1 FLHDELGLTV
11 PAPALFK
18 KRPNKCLTLDGTN
31 PFYPLLDAAFAQRF
45 QNQLSKAVGAAKT
58 GNEVPGDL
66 GYGHDAVEHFFQH
79 LKSLPPDVNAMAL
92 RQYLDEVSEDR
103 AMRTDGTQP
112 HGFTYL
118 TALDTMNNTSLLR
131 LAEIIGQFAR
141 YLKVAQTVPDAAP
154 FTPADQLQ
162 VLHRFTYKYLLCQW
176 SETKLIQWDTQLAAI
191 LKIPDKTLSADLV
204 YSMVFADMVAML
216 KVQDVPGIMELHATG
231 FSLAPQSSPTIY
243 KDECTLCFET
253 PDSPQGIDV
262 CLTCFNG
269 GCQEILRH
277 GDLHYAKH
285 QHPLALNIQRTP
297 KQPNESPKPAKITKL
312 AIQEEQLDYDRYDHR
327 TSIHCYACQQ
337 MYAVQGAPESVAQA
351 VTLVMITLSATKKSE
366 IKSWEEEEPTG
377 CSHTSSLTQTPP
389 VDQAGLP
396 LTQCRQCDLTA
407 NLWLC
412 LACGYVGCGRR
423 QFDGSGGND
432 HGVQHYQETG
442 HPVSCKL
449 GTITPEG
456 TADIYCYAC
465 DDARVDPH
473 LANHLATFGISV
485 ATAQKTDKSM
495 VELQLEK
502 NAQFDFSMT
511 TADGHQLTPVFGP
524 GLTGLSNLGN
534 SCYMGAALQCVLAL
548 PAFQNRYYPMV
559 TTHVQTC
566 SLPPATCFFCQFAK
580 LADGM
585 LSGRYSHPT
594 KAPVPSDEAHDS
606 VRGQDGIKPHMFK
619 QLIGGTHPEF
629 STMRQQDAY
638 EFFGHLLKVTEQKER
653 AQDHGQHDP
662 SQEFCFQ
669 LEERLE
675 CLTCHRVRYSTQ
687 TANSLSVPIPLAANG
702 DSTAPVTL
710 TQCLDALTADETVD
724 GYRCP
729 HCQAPTQVTKRQRLA
744 TFPLVLAVHLQRFR
758 IVNWVPRKV
767 DTPVIVPPDPT
778 NQETVNLEPYRGH
791 GRQPHEEAMPEE
803 TPSAPSATTPAV
815 NPEEL
820 AQLVSMGFPE
830 VRCRKA
836 LINAHPNGVEVA
848 MNWLL
853 EHMDDPDIDDP
864 LPEPAASVQPTA
876 AIPTVDEGAVGMLVD
891 MGFSRAQ
898 ATRALQATDQQMER
912 AVEWLFNHPDGGA
925 DEEIDSTP
933 TAAAAVATT
942 SMPTNPM
949 VAAGDAPDA
958 TARQGM
964 YNLASCVSHKGTS
977 VHCGHYVAHV
987 WHPER
992 RHWVLFNDNKVVE
1005 APEPP
1010 LAEAFLYFFRCTDS
1024 HST

>member
-1 FLHDELGLTV
+1 M
-11 PAPALFK
+11 
-18 KRPNKCLTLDGTN
+18 
-31 PFYPLLDAAFAQRF
+31 AF
-45 QNQLSKAVGAAKT
+45 
-58 GNEVPGDL
+58 
-66 GYGHDAVEHFFQH
+66 
-79 LKSLPPDVNAMAL
+79 
-92 RQYLDEVSEDR
+92 
-103 AMRTDGTQP
+103 
-112 HGFTYL
+112 
-118 TALDTMNNTSLLR
+118 R
-131 LAEIIGQFAR
+131 LAT
-141 YLKVAQTVPDAAP
+141 QTN
-154 FTPADQLQ
+154 
-162 VLHRFTYKYLLCQW
+162 
-176 SETKLIQWDTQLAAI
+176 
-191 LKIPDKTLSADLV
+191 
-204 YSMVFADMVAML
+204 
-216 KVQDVPGIMELHATG
+216 
-231 FSLAPQSSPTIY
+231 PTIY

-269 GCQEILRH
+269 GCQETLRH

-297 KQPNESPKPAKITKL
+297 KQPDGSPKPAKITKL
-312 AIQEEQLDYDRYDHR
+312 AIQEEKLDHDRYDHH

-337 MYAVQGAPESVAQA
+337 MYPVHGAPESVAQVA
-351 VTLVMITLSATKKSE
+351 NLVMTTLSATKKSE

-377 CSHTSSLTQTPP
+377 CAHTSNLTQLPP
-389 VDQAGLP
+389 AGLAELP
-396 LTQCRQCDLTA
+396 LTQCRQCELTA

-412 LACGYVGCGRR
+412 LTCGYVGCGRR

-465 DDARVDPH
+465 DDARADPQLADH
-473 LANHLATFGISV
+473 LKTFGISV

-534 SCYMGAALQCVLAL
+534 SCYMGAVLQCILAL
-548 PAFQNRYYPMV
+548 PAFQSRYYPMV

-566 SLPPATCFFCQFAK
+566 LAPPATCFFCQFAK
-580 LADGM
+580 LADGL

-594 KAPVPSDEAHDS
+594 KAPVANDETKDS
-606 VRGQDGIKPHMFK
+606 LRGQDGVKPHMFK

-638 EFFGHLLKVTEQKER
+638 EFFGHLLKVAEQKER
-653 AQDHGQHDP
+653 AQDYGQHDP
-662 SQEFCFQ
+662 SKVFHFQ

-675 CLTCHRVRYSTQ
+675 CLSCRRVRYSTQ
-687 TANSLSVPIPLAANG
+687 TANSLSVPIPLPAG
-702 DSTAPVTL
+702 DDASAAPVTL
-710 TQCLDALTADETVD
+710 VQCLDALAADETVD

-729 HCQAPTQVTKRQRLA
+729 YCQTPTQVTKRQRLA
-744 TFPLVLAVHLQRFR
+744 TFPQILAVHVQRFR

-767 DTPVIVPPDPT
+767 DTPVIVPRDPA
-778 NQETVNLEPYRGH
+778 NQESVNLEPYRGH
-791 GRQPHEEAMPEE
+791 GQQPHEEVMPEE
-803 TPSAPSATTPAV
+803 PTSAPSAAPAI

-853 EHMDDPDIDDP
+853 EHMDDADIDDP
-864 LPEPAASVQPTA
+864 LPEPPTAPAHPTA
-876 AIPTVDEGAVGMLVD
+876 AMPAVDEGAVGMLVD

-912 AVEWLFNHPDGGA
+912 AVEWLFSRP
-925 DEEIDSTP
+925 DEEADN
-933 TAAAAVATT
+933 ATT
-942 SMPTNPM
+942 ATEVTTSTGPSGA
-949 VAAGDAPDA
+949 VDEVPDA
-958 TARQGM
+958 TTRQGT
-964 YNLASCVSHKGTS
+964 YTLASCVSHKGTS

-1024 HST
+1024 P